1 MKQGIEPE
9 RLLRVRMVDFSISGK
24 KRFPAAGIFVSATEE
39 CLREVKQCVSSPS
52 IAKID

>member
-9 RLLRVRMVDFSISGK
+9 RLLRVRMVDLSISGK
-24 KRFPAAGIFVSATEE
+24 KRFPTAGILMSATEQ
-39 CLREVKQCVSSPS
+39 CLREVKQCVCSPS